1 MMWCQRTDLAAEA
14 WRLWRESA
22 GETSSLPGVRA
33 REGRLGDFPVTE
45 VEILDRTGREALG
58 KPEGRYVTVDLRP
71 YFADRAGKFSA
82 AAEAVAAAL
91 AELLPEEGEVFVA
104 GLGNRAMTPDA
115 IGPLTVEHLLVTRHL
130 AEVLPGF
137 RPVSAAA
144 AGVLGTTGLES
155 AEWVEGLARR
165 CGAGAVVAVDALA
178 AREADRL
185 CTAVQLSDT
194 GLVPGSGVGNHR
206 KALSRET
213 LGVPVLSVGVPTV
226 VEAAT
231 LAADLL
237 GSGASSTLRERGRDL
252 FVTPREV
259 DARVADLG
267 RLLGAAITMAT
278 QKGLSAED
286 ALALLE

>member
-1 MMWCQRTDLAAEA
+1 MMWCQRTDLASEA
-14 WRLWRESA
+14 WALWRESA
-22 GETSSLPGVRA
+22 KETTALSGVRA
-33 REGRLGDFPVTE
+33 REGLLGDFPVTE
-45 VEILDRTGREALG
+45 VEITSREGEAALG
-58 KPEGRYVTVDLRP
+58 KPPGRYVTVDLRP
-71 YFADRAGKFSA
+71 YFADRGGRFFA
-82 AAEAVAAAL
+82 AAEAVAESL
-91 AELLPEEGEVFVA
+91 RRLLPEEGEVFVA

-130 AEVLPGF
+130 REVLPGF

-155 AEWVEGLARR
+155 AEWVEGLARQ

-178 AREADRL
+178 AREAVRL
-185 CTAVQLSDT
+185 CASVQLSDA

-213 LGVPVLSVGVPTV
+213 LGVPVISVGVPTV
-226 VEAAT
+226 VEAST

-237 GSGASSTLRERGRDL
+237 GGQAPPELAGQGL

-259 DARVADLG
+259 DAKAADLG
-267 RLLGAAITMAT
+267 RLLGTAITVAT
-278 QKGLSAED
+278 QRELSAQD

>member
-22 GETSSLPGVRA
+22 AETTALPGVRA
-33 REGRLGDFPVTE
+33 REGRLGAFPVTE
-45 VEILDRTGREALG
+45 VEILDRAGGEALG

-71 YFADRAGKFSA
+71 YFADRAGNFSP
-82 AAEAVAAAL
+82 AAEAVAEIL

-130 AEVLPGF
+130 REVLPGF

-155 AEWVEGLARR
+155 AEWVEGLARQ

-178 AREADRL
+178 ARETERL
-185 CTAVQLSDT
+185 CTSVQLSDA

-206 KALSRET
+206 RALNREA
-213 LGVPVLSVGVPTV
+213 LGIPVISVGVPTV
-226 VEAAT
+226 VDAAT

-237 GSGASSTLRERGRDL
+237 GGQAPPELAERGRGL

-259 DARVADLG
+259 DARAADLG

-278 QKGLSAED
+278 QRGLSAED